1 MNTHTTEYDIY
12 SSLLIKTTVHHCAP
26 CDDEVGKA

>member
-12 SSLLIKTTVHHCAP
+12 SSLPIKTTVHHCAP